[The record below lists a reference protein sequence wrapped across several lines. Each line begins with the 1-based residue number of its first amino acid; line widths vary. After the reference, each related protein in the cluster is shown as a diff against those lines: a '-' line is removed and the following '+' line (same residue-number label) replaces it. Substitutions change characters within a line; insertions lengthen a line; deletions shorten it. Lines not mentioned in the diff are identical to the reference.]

1 MTGEGS
7 QMAEAKR
14 VSNELDF
21 ARVVLS
27 LRKWWRD
34 DVVATVNQEGIV
46 ELRREEADL
55 SARFLFMT
63 MMSAGIAILGLI
75 QSSPAVVIGAMLIAP
90 LMGPIIGLGFAM
102 ASGDYVWLR
111 KCARSVA
118 IGSLLAVILCAVIV
132 FLSPLKTV
140 TAELAART
148 RPNLFDLFV
157 ALFSGMA
164 GAYALIRGREGAVV
178 GVAIATALMPPLAT
192 VGFGLATLNWTVFSG
207 ALMLFVTNLVAI
219 ALTAAVMARLYGFT
233 TDLSEKHSR
242 WQNILIFATLIG
254 LAIPLGISLSTI
266 AWEAQASRQINSTI
280 SDQFDRNSRVSA
292 VEIAYDTNPIR
303 VDATVLTPKLN
314 PDAEK
319 EAEERL
325 AKRLGKQID
334 LALTQYQVGTSQSAA
349 ERQQLANARQREE
362 AAAEAG
368 RVSLALALVAGV
380 DETDVLVDRQRR
392 RALVKARQLPGA
404 NMSAYRELEERA
416 AAQVTDWT
424 VELIPPARA
433 LPSVAFADGEPDAAG
448 DDAIELAAWAATRVG
463 VPLVLTGPPTQ
474 TDLVAERLRAQ
485 GVRVSQVSAGAGPVR
500 ITWGS
505 VAEQ

>member
-1 MTGEGS
+1 
-7 QMAEAKR
+7 MAEAKR
-14 VSNELDF
+14 KSNDLDF
-21 ARVVLS
+21 ARVILS

-63 MMSAGIAILGLI
+63 LMSAGIAILGLI
-75 QSSPAVVIGAMLIAP
+75 LSSPAVVIGAMLIAP

-118 IGSLLAVILCAVIV
+118 IGAIMAVIFCAIIV

-148 RPNLFDLFV
+148 RPNLFDLLV

-192 VGFGLATLNWTVFSG
+192 VGFGLATLNATVFSG
-207 ALMLFVTNLVAI
+207 ALLLFVTNLVAI

-233 TDLSEKHSR
+233 TALSQKHSR
-242 WQNILIFATLIG
+242 VQNILIICTLIA
-254 LAIPLGISLSTI
+254 LAIPLGLSLRTI

-280 SDQFDRNSRVSA
+280 ADQFDDSSRVSA
-292 VEIAYDTNPIR
+292 VEIAYDASPIR
-303 VDATVLTPKLN
+303 IDATVLTPRLN
-314 PDAEK
+314 PEAEK
-319 EAEERL
+319 HAEERL
-325 AKRLGKQID
+325 VRRLGREVE

-349 ERQQLANARQREE
+349 ERAQLANARRSEE

-368 RVSLALALVAGV
+368 RVSLALSLVAGV
-380 DETDVLVDRQRR
+380 DEADVLVDRQRR
-392 RALVKARQLPGA
+392 RALVRARPLPGA
-404 NMSAYRELEERA
+404 TLEAYRSLEQRA
-416 AAQVTDWT
+416 ASQVGDWT
-424 VELIPPARA
+424 IELVPPARP
-433 LPSVAFADGEPDAAG
+433 LPSVTFADDAPDDPGEEAL
-448 DDAIELAAWAATRVG
+448 ELAAWAARRIGAPLELSGPVG
-463 VPLVLTGPPTQ
+463 Q
-474 TDLVAERLRAQ
+474 TELVAERLRER
-485 GVRVSQVSAGAGPVR
+485 GVRVSRVNGGAAPVR
-500 ITWGS
+500 IEWGEIDS
-505 VAEQ
+505 P

>member
-1 MTGEGS
+1 MPEV
-7 QMAEAKR
+7 KR
-14 VSNELDF
+14 VSNDLDF

-63 MMSAGIAILGLI
+63 IMSAGIAILGLI

-90 LMGPIIGLGFAM
+90 LMGPIIGLGFSM

-111 KCARSVA
+111 KCAKSIA
-118 IGSLLAVILCAVIV
+118 IGSLLAVVFCALIV
-132 FLSPLKTV
+132 FMSPLKTV

-148 RPNLFDLFV
+148 RPNLFDLAV

-192 VGFGLATLNWTVFSG
+192 VGFGLATFNWTVFSG

-233 TDLSEKHSR
+233 TALSEKHSR
-242 WQNILIFATLIG
+242 WQNILIVGTLVA
-254 LAIPLGISLSTI
+254 LAIPLGLSLRTI

-280 SDQFDRNSRVSA
+280 ADQFGSSSRVSA
-292 VEIAYDTNPIR
+292 VDVAYDATPIR

-319 EAEERL
+319 NAEDRL
-325 AKRLGKQID
+325 AQRLGKPVD

-392 RALVKARQLPGA
+392 RALVRARPLPGA
-404 NMSAYRELEERA
+404 TLDAYRLLEERA
-416 AAQVTDWT
+416 GRQVPDWT
-424 VELIPPARA
+424 VELVPPARP
-433 LPSVAFADGEPDAAG
+433 LPTVRFDGEAPGDGG
-448 DDAIELAAWAATRVG
+448 DDAIALAAWAAKRVG
-463 VPLVLTGPPTQ
+463 APLILTGPADQ
-474 TDLVAERLRAQ
+474 TELVAERLRAE
-485 GVRVSQVSAGAGPVR
+485 GVRVPQVNAGAAPVR
-500 ITWGS
+500 ISWGS
-505 VAEQ
+505 IAE

>member
-1 MTGEGS
+1 MPEV
-7 QMAEAKR
+7 KR
-14 VSNELDF
+14 VSNDLDF
-21 ARVVLS
+21 ARVILS

-63 MMSAGIAILGLI
+63 IMSAGIAILGLI

-111 KCARSVA
+111 KCAKSVA
-118 IGSLLAVILCAVIV
+118 VGAVLAVLFCTVIV
-132 FLSPLKTV
+132 FFSPLKTV

-148 RPNLFDLFV
+148 RPNLFDLLV

-233 TDLSEKHSR
+233 TALSEKHSR
-242 WQNILIFATLIG
+242 VQNILIVGTLVA
-254 LAIPLGISLSTI
+254 LAIPLGIALKTI
-266 AWEAQASRQINSTI
+266 AWEANASRMINSTLN
-280 SDQFDRNSRVSA
+280 DQFDSTSRLSE
-292 VEIAYDTNPIR
+292 VEIAYDAEPIR
-303 VDATVLTPKLN
+303 IDATVLTPTLN
-314 PDAEK
+314 PDAEVR
-319 EAEERL
+319 AEQRL
-325 AKRLGKQID
+325 AQRLGRPVD

-349 ERQQLANARQREE
+349 ERAQLATARQNEE
-362 AAAEAG
+362 AAAQAR

-380 DETDVLVDRQRR
+380 DEADVLVDRQRR
-392 RALVKARQLPGA
+392 RALVRARPLEGA
-404 NMSAYRELEERA
+404 TLRAYLALEQRA
-416 AAQVTDWT
+416 AAQVEGWA
-424 VELIPPARA
+424 VELVPPARE
-433 LPSVAFADGEPDAAG
+433 LPDVAFAGKVPDKSG
-448 DDAIELAAWAATRVG
+448 DEALDLAAWAAKRVG
-463 VPLVLTGPPTQ
+463 VPVILTGAPAQ
-474 TDLVAERLRAQ
+474 TELVAQRLREAGADVQ
-485 GVRVSQVSAGAGPVR
+485 QINPGAGPVQ
-500 ITWGS
+500 IDWGS
-505 VAEQ
+505 VAAE